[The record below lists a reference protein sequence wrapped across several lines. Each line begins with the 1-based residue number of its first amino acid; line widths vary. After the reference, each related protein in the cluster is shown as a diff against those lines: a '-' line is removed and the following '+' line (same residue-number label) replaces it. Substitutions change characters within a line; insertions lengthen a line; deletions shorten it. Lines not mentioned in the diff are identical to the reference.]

1 MSMLERR
8 SFLTAAALAAFAALA
23 SRRAAFAA
31 APTDRRFVLVLLR
44 GGLDGLHALPPHG
57 DGDYRR
63 LRPTLALSPDPA
75 LDLDGHFGLHPA
87 LADLMPL
94 YRAGELLLVPAAAT
108 RYRDRS
114 HFDGQNML
122 ENGSGKPYGA
132 QDGWLNRAILGLNGG
147 DLRLGLALGPS
158 VPLILQGTAR
168 VRNWSDSSLSA
179 LDEDFLA
186 RITLAYRNDPLFAAA
201 LRDASGGVKPAVAMA
216 DMASEPGR
224 EQVYVKAAR
233 VAADLLAQPDGPRI
247 AALESQGWDTHFA
260 QERRLTELLGEVSR
274 GLLELKRGLGEAWP
288 ETVVI
293 LVSEFGR
300 TAAENGSRGTDHG
313 TGGLALLA
321 GGAVAGGRIVG
332 DWPGL
337 SDRALYEGRD
347 VLAANAYERLFKA
360 VLTDHLGLDLG
371 FVEDRVFPAS
381 RAQSPMDGLFRRA

>member
-1 MSMLERR
+1 MLERR
-8 SFLTAAALAAFAALA
+8 SFLTGAATLAALAAV
-23 SRRAAFAA
+23 RTAFAA

-44 GGLDGLHALPPHG
+44 GGLDGLHALPPYG
-57 DGDYRR
+57 DRDYRR
-63 LRPTLALSPDPA
+63 LRPTLALAPDLA

-87 LADLMPL
+87 LGDLMPL

-147 DLRLGLALGPS
+147 DRRLGLALGPS
-158 VPLILQGTAR
+158 VPLILQGKAHIR
-168 VRNWSDSSLSA
+168 SWSDSGLPA

-186 RITLAYRNDPLFAAA
+186 RITVAYRNDPLFAAA

-216 DMASEPGR
+216 DMAGEPGR
-224 EQVYVKAAR
+224 EQAYVKAAR

-247 AALESQGWDTHFA
+247 AVLESQGWDTHFA
-260 QERRLTELLGEVSR
+260 QERRLKVLLGDLSR
-274 GLLELKRGLGEAWP
+274 SLLELQRGLGGAWR
-288 ETVVI
+288 ETVVMV
-293 LVSEFGR
+293 VSEFGR

-321 GGAVAGGRIVG
+321 GGAVAGGRIAG

-337 SDRALYEGRD
+337 SDQALYEGRD

-360 VLTDHLGLDLG
+360 ALIGHLGLDPG

-381 RAQSPMDGLFRRA
+381 RTQLPMDGLFRRA

>member
-1 MSMLERR
+1 MTMLERR
-8 SFLTAAALAAFAALA
+8 SFLTGAATLAALACA
-23 SRRAAFAA
+23 RAAFAA

-57 DGDYRR
+57 DRDYRR

-87 LADLMPL
+87 LGDLMPL

-147 DLRLGLALGPS
+147 DSRLGLALGPA
-158 VPLILQGTAR
+158 VPLILQGSAR
-168 VRNWSDSSLSA
+168 VRSWSDSGLPA
-179 LDEDFLA
+179 ADEDFLA
-186 RITLAYRNDPLFAAA
+186 RVTVAYQNDPLFAAA
-201 LRDASGGVKPAVAMA
+201 LHDARGGAKPAVGMGDTAG
-216 DMASEPGR
+216 EPA
-224 EQVYVKAAR
+224 QVYVKAAR
-233 VAADLLAQPDGPRI
+233 AAADLLARPDGPRV
-247 AALESQGWDTHFA
+247 AVLESQGWDTHFA
-260 QERRLTELLGEVSR
+260 QERRLTELLGDLSR
-274 GLLELKRGLGEAWP
+274 GLLELQRGLGEAWR
-288 ETVVI
+288 ETVVMV
-293 LVSEFGR
+293 VSEFGR

-347 VLAANAYERLFKA
+347 VLATNAYERLFKA
-360 VLTDHLGLDLG
+360 ILIGHLGLDPG